1 MNSRVKINTLPAC
14 CKNCRYKSYKDNIRV
29 YCGFCM
35 KRILIELG
43 YMKEDEEEVE
53 EHGQKN

>member
-53 EHGQKN
+53 EHG